1 MRDAGVNGY
10 VSAVTGDSLHVPLN
24 RYQLV
29 RPLVAVAMVAASTL
43 YAIAQQ
49 PPTPSRVRGTIEAVD
64 GDMLAVKSRG
74 GEDVKLHMTG
84 DIKVVG
90 ITKIS
95 LADIKVGSFI
105 GTTTVP
111 GPDGSQNAV
120 EVHVFPEDMRGTGE
134 GSRPYDLRP
143 NSTMTNATVANSVVG
158 NDGHTLMVKYK
169 DGEKKVVV
177 SPETPVVTYV
187 PADKSDLKPGAKVIA
202 FMKKLPDGS
211 FGDQPRQ
218 RRPRRA
224 DPADVIAPSRN
235 SVFARAVFALS
246 WAPERSSG
254 GDTPC

>member
-1 MRDAGVNGY
+1 MPARR
-10 VSAVTGDSLHVPLN
+10 STLL
-24 RYQLV
+24 
-29 RPLVAVAMVAASTL
+29 RPLFAVAMVAASSI

-49 PPTPSRVRGTIEAVD
+49 PPAPSRVRGTIEGVD
-64 GDMLAVKSRG
+64 GDVLAVKSRG

-84 DIKVVG
+84 DLRVVG

-95 LADIKVGSFI
+95 LSDIKVGSFI

-111 GPDGSQNAV
+111 GPDGGQNAV

-143 NSTMTNATVANSVVG
+143 NSTMTNATVSQSVVG
-158 NDGHTLMVKYK
+158 NDGHTLLIKYK

-187 PADKSDLKPGAKVIA
+187 PADKSDLKAGAKVIA

-211 FGDQPRQ
+211 LETNR
-218 RRPRRA
+218 
-224 DPADVIAPSRN
+224 V
-235 SVFARAVFALS
+235 SVGRD
-246 WAPERSSG
+246 G
-254 GDTPC
+254 ITPPM